1 MSYPRSRGAIIV
13 SSDKSVHG
21 QRGTAGTRKDAF
33 DKNGL
38 APIGLDQ
45 ENRLKGM

>member
-1 MSYPRSRGAIIV
+1 MSYPRNQGVITV
-13 SSDKSVHG
+13 SLDRSVHG
-21 QRGTAGTRKDAF
+21 QKGTAGTRKDAF
-33 DKNGL
+33 NRNGL